1 MAPERLRVGLDRLE
15 TRYRVRLD
23 PGALSRDG
31 YLAGD
36 DDRRADALNACLR
49 DPDVRAVILARGG
62 YGLMRILH
70 LLDDDALRRDPK
82 LLVGFSD
89 ATVLLAWARR
99 QANLR
104 CIHGPMAAQLGEL
117 PDADIEWLFR
127 LMEDPEPAG
136 PVPAS
141 LQPIAPPMA
150 LESARSIDPV
160 EGLLEGGNLCLL
172 SHLQGTP
179 YSPDF
184 TDCVLLLEEVGERP
198 YRVDRDLTHLGLAG
212 AFDQLAAV
220 VLGDITGCEETLH
233 PDHPGPLAVIRER
246 LERYNVIAAQG
257 LPSGHGARNL
267 AIPLGVRCAL
277 DLSGGQLHL
286 LEPVVSTS

>member
-1 MAPERLRVGLDRLE
+1 MSAERLQVGLERLRS
-15 TRYRVRLD
+15 RYRVHLPD
-23 PGALSRDG
+23 GALSRTG

-36 DDRRADALNACLR
+36 DDRRAEALNACLR
-49 DPDVRAVILARGG
+49 DPEVRAVILARGG

-70 LLDDDALRRDPK
+70 LLDSDALRRDPK

-99 QANLR
+99 EANLR

-117 PDADIEWLFR
+117 PDADVEWLFR
-127 LMEDPEPAG
+127 LMEDPRPAG
-136 PVPAS
+136 PIPAS
-141 LQPIAPPMA
+141 LQPMTMLASPDT
-150 LESARSIDPV
+150 DPV
-160 EGLLEGGNLCLL
+160 EGVLEGGNLCLL

-184 TDCVLLLEEVGERP
+184 SGRVLLLEEVGERP
-198 YRVDRDLTHLGLAG
+198 YRIDRDLTHLGLAG

-220 VLGDITGCEETLH
+220 VLGDITECEETIH
-233 PDHPGPLAVIRER
+233 SDHPEPLEVIRER
-246 LERYNVIAAQG
+246 LERYGVIAAQG

-267 AIPLGVRCAL
+267 AIPLGARCAL
-277 DLSGGQLHL
+277 DLRRGQLEL
-286 LEPVVSTS
+286 LEAAVTAP